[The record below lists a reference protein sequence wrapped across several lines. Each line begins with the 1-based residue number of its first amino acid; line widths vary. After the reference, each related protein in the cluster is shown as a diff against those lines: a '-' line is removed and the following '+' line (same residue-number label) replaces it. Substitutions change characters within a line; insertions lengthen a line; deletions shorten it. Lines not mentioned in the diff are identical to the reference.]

1 MERNDEGVPLLQSK
15 SEPSRFQRKPNPLP
29 WRQLSV
35 VLFVETCD
43 ALAKQSIHPYI
54 KQVRTIELVHD
65 ERRSGLICRRLQLVG
80 GLDIIGG
87 DERKVGY
94 YVGLI
99 VSHCY

>member
-1 MERNDEGVPLLQSK
+1 MEHNDEGVALLQSE
-15 SEPSRFQRKPNPLP
+15 SEFSRFQRKPNPLP

-43 ALAKQSIHPYI
+43 ALAKQSIQPYI
-54 KQVRTIELVHD
+54 NQVRTTVAQGED
-65 ERRSGLICRRLQLVG
+65 GSGLIYRRLQLVG

-87 DERKVGY
+87 DKRKVGY

-99 VSHCY
+99 VSHCD